1 MQRAF
6 DSILAALLEELA
18 SGRPELSGRRPSV
31 LLAVSGGID
40 SMCMAELF
48 RCSSVDVG
56 FAIAHCNFSLRGEE
70 SDSDEALVEKWADGN
85 GVKFHRVR
93 FDTLA
98 YASGNGLSTEM
109 AARVLR
115 YGWFSEL
122 CGQNCY
128 DAVAVAHNAND
139 NVETLFLNLLRGTGI
154 KGISGMKPLSVVPE
168 PASVPEAG
176 RAALIRPLL
185 GFTRKQIE
193 GFMFARKVQYHDDR
207 TNFGMEYRRNK
218 IRNLVFPVLEQ
229 INPSFIRTI
238 NREMA
243 YFSQVGRIADRYY
256 ESHVPSSGDARR
268 IDTVSLMETPEWEY
282 LLYRTLEEYGFSS
295 PVIFSL
301 TELLKSG
308 RTVSGKVF
316 NAEKYR
322 VVTAG
327 RDLIVEEMS
336 GTDSGRALY
345 SGRRRGTLS
354 PAFSDP
360 FADRGETMTVE
371 GPGLYHFN
379 GLSFSVEEARRDSFA
394 TLKAPR
400 GTLYFD
406 SAKLPF
412 PFMCRKWGAGDWMV
426 PLGMKGRK
434 KVSDMFTDLKYSLSD
449 KSRAVVIL
457 RAGAQQEGG
466 SGCRI
471 SAVLGVRSDDGARV
485 TDTTEKITV
494 ISIRQDNGTV

>member
-154 KGISGMKPLSVVPE
+154 TR
-168 PASVPEAG
+168 PA
-176 RAALIRPLL
+176 IRW
-185 GFTRKQIE
+185 TEK
-193 GFMFARKVQYHDDR
+193 
-207 TNFGMEYRRNK
+207 
-218 IRNLVFPVLEQ
+218 
-229 INPSFIRTI
+229 
-238 NREMA
+238 
-243 YFSQVGRIADRYY
+243 
-256 ESHVPSSGDARR
+256 
-268 IDTVSLMETPEWEY
+268 
-282 LLYRTLEEYGFSS
+282 SS
-295 PVIFSL
+295 PFF
-301 TELLKSG
+301 K
-308 RTVSGKVF
+308 
-316 NAEKYR
+316 
-322 VVTAG
+322 
-327 RDLIVEEMS
+327 
-336 GTDSGRALY
+336 
-345 SGRRRGTLS
+345 RRG
-354 PAFSDP
+354 
-360 FADRGETMTVE
+360 
-371 GPGLYHFN
+371 
-379 GLSFSVEEARRDSFA
+379 
-394 TLKAPR
+394 
-400 GTLYFD
+400 
-406 SAKLPF
+406 
-412 PFMCRKWGAGDWMV
+412 
-426 PLGMKGRK
+426 
-434 KVSDMFTDLKYSLSD
+434 
-449 KSRAVVIL
+449 
-457 RAGAQQEGG
+457 
-466 SGCRI
+466 
-471 SAVLGVRSDDGARV
+471 
-485 TDTTEKITV
+485 
-494 ISIRQDNGTV
+494 